1 LLNCDCGI
9 NYFTDW
15 PHACKVQTGNLLY
28 ETGLILWAVLLD
40 LPGWA
45 AGDFLQRLNTARSE
59 MRRAGK
65 DMSLLECPQCG
76 RLTSSLYG

>member
-15 PHACKVQTGNLLY
+15 PHDCKVQTGNLLY
-28 ETGLILWAVLLD
+28 ETGLILWAVLLG
-40 LPGWA
+40 LPEWA

-65 DMSLLECPQCG
+65 NMSLLECPQCG